1 MKAAGG
7 QSLIKLNSH
16 QCPLYICGMIK
27 AAVRFLSII
36 LCIAGFSVSLS
47 AQSVI
52 NIESFSR
59 AVGATVDG
67 EQIQKLYDARLT
79 TGNIE
84 MVCDSAWRF
93 INRSEIRAF
102 GNIQIE
108 TPQETIWSDTLYYY
122 NNRDLSLLRGRVII
136 LQDSTT
142 LFGKKVD
149 YNFFTKVA
157 YFEKGIRLEDQD
169 GTLIAERGTYFQN
182 QDSAIFKGNVQL
194 SDSAQY
200 AEGDSLF
207 INRRTEYLQLYDN
220 IFVVDSTNNGTL
232 TGDYLEAD
240 STGRRFVDGNAYLRR
255 ISSDTTDTTHI
266 NAQQLLL
273 LDQDSTSLI
282 RGYQDVRV
290 WSPKFSSNSDTLLYD
305 SSTEIFELISNPI
318 AWHENIQLT
327 GPYISV
333 QMDSSEVQQ
342 LRSFHKTIAVQ
353 EDSTTGRLHQIKGD
367 TLIADFTEGNLSR
380 IRIYPNS
387 QVLYHTQNEAGDP
400 DGAVEYSSPQTTMY
414 FRGGDLTRV
423 VAGKN
428 DGYFF
433 EEFSGLADR
442 KLNGFAWNPELRPE
456 RPKQEVVPRFPPVPK
471 ERPFELPRRFIEYI
485 NAQKAIVE

>member
-1 MKAAGG
+1 MN
-7 QSLIKLNSH
+7 KLNSKRL
-16 QCPLYICGMIK
+16 QLYIHGMTISLHLK
-27 AAVRFLSII
+27 VLSK
-36 LCIAGFSVSLS
+36 LLTGLFFVLVLS
-47 AQSVI
+47 TGLMAQSVV

-59 AVGATVDG
+59 AIGATVDG
-67 EQIQKLYDARLT
+67 EQIQKLYNARLT

-136 LQDSTT
+136 QQDSTT

-157 YFEKGIRLEDQD
+157 YFENGIRLEDQN
-169 GTLIAERGTYFQN
+169 GTLIAQRGTYFQN

-240 STGRRFVDGNAYLRR
+240 STGRRFVDGNAYLSRV
-255 ISSDTTDTTHI
+255 SADTSDTTHI
-266 NAQQLLL
+266 NATQLLL
-273 LDQDSTSLI
+273 LEQDSTSLI
-282 RGYQDVRV
+282 RGFKNVKV

-333 QMDSSEVQQ
+333 EMDSNEVQQ
-342 LRSFHKTIAVQ
+342 LRSYYKTIAVQ
-353 EDSTTGRLHQIKGD
+353 EDSSTGRLHQIKGD
-367 TLIADFTEGNLSR
+367 TLIADFTDGNLSR
-380 IRIYPNS
+380 IKIYPNS
-387 QVLYHTQNEAGDP
+387 QVLYHTKNEQGNP
-400 DGAVEYSSPQTTMY
+400 DGAVEYSSPTTTMY
-414 FRGGDLTRV
+414 FKNGDLTRV
-423 VAGKN
+423 TAGKN

-433 EEFSGLADR
+433 EEFAGLADR
-442 KLNGFAWNPELRPE
+442 ELDGFAWNPELRPE
-456 RPKQEVVPRFPPVPK
+456 RPTEEVTPRFPPVPK
-471 ERPFELPRRFIEYI
+471 ERPFELPRRFLDYLNTLAET
-485 NAQKAIVE
+485 E